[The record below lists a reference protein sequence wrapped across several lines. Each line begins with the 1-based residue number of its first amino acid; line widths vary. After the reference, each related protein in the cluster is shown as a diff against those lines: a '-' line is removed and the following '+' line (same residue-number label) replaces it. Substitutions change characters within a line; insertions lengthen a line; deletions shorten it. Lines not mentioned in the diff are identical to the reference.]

1 MSLIPLLDILIRMMV
16 LGHLLLLAVLML
28 REPASTIKYLMLA
41 IGLSVA
47 GLVMLTA
54 PIPDEQYGLLR
65 NVLLL
70 LTDAFAFIFWLLIR
84 YLFDDDF
91 NPARWPRV
99 GKLTLGLLSLI
110 YIYALGVQAGNSP
123 LHDIIHALG
132 LLLILHAGYIAFRG
146 FADDLVDSRR
156 RARIML
162 ILGIS
167 LYSTVLV
174 VFELVDE
181 RFRNAELF
189 GFINA
194 SILLLAITAA
204 VGRLFRLRYD
214 PVSHKTP
221 DAPRGALAISG
232 PADEPQQTQVLSPT
246 EVALA
251 QSLDE
256 FIGQKGYQQNSL
268 TITTLAA
275 QLDCPEHRLRRLI
288 NQTRGYRNFN
298 SLLNDLRIDDAM
310 ARLADPAYDSTPI
323 LSIALGL
330 GYDSIGPFNRAFKAK
345 TDQTPSEF
353 RRTVQNQR

>member
-16 LGHLLLLAVLML
+16 LGQLLLLAVLL
-28 REPASTIKYLMLA
+28 AREPATTIKYLMLA

-54 PIPDEQYGLLR
+54 PIADEHYGLLR

-70 LTDAFAFIFWLLIR
+70 LTDAFALLFWLLIR
-84 YLFDDDF
+84 YLFEDDF
-91 NPARWPRV
+91 QPARWPRPV
-99 GKLTLGLLSLI
+99 KLTLGLLALV
-110 YIYALGVQAGNSP
+110 YFYALGIQAGNSP
-123 LHDIIHALG
+123 LHDIIHAVG
-132 LLLILHAGYIAFRG
+132 LLLIVHAGYIAFRG
-146 FADDLVDSRR
+146 FADDLIDSRR

-174 VFELVDE
+174 VFELIDE
-181 RFRNAELF
+181 RYRNAELF
-189 GFINA
+189 GLINA
-194 SILLLAITAA
+194 SILLLATTVA

-214 PVSHKTP
+214 PVSHKSP
-221 DAPRGALAISG
+221 DAAGAAQAITTPMDELPRA
-232 PADEPQQTQVLSPT
+232 PKLSPA
-246 EVALA
+246 ELALA
-251 QSLDE
+251 QALDG
-256 FIGQKGYQQNSL
+256 FIAQKGYQQNAL

-298 SLLNDLRIDDAM
+298 SLLNDLRIDDARQ
-310 ARLADPAYDSTPI
+310 RLADPTYYSTPI

-353 RRTVQNQR
+353 RRSVQNQR

>member
-1 MSLIPLLDILIRMMV
+1 MSLIPLFDILIRMMV
-16 LGHLLLLAVLML
+16 LGQLLLLAVLL
-28 REPASTIKYLMLA
+28 AREPASTIKTLKLA

-54 PIPDEQYGLLR
+54 PIAEEHYGLLR

-70 LTDAFAFIFWLLIR
+70 LTDAFALLFWLLIR
-84 YLFDDDF
+84 YLFEDDLH
-91 NPARWPRV
+91 PARWPRPV
-99 GKLTLGLLSLI
+99 KLMLGLLALV
-110 YIYALGVQAGNSP
+110 YFYALGVQAGNSP
-123 LHDIIHALG
+123 LHDIIHAVG
-132 LLLILHAGYIAFRG
+132 LLLIVHAGYIAFRG

-181 RFRNAELF
+181 RYRNAELF
-189 GFINA
+189 GLINA
-194 SILLLAITAA
+194 SILLLATTVA
-204 VGRLFRLRYD
+204 VARLFHLRYD
-214 PVSHKTP
+214 PVSHKSA
-221 DAPRGALAISG
+221 DARKSVQAITVDHLQQI
-232 PADEPQQTQVLSPT
+232 PALSPA
-246 EVALA
+246 ELALA
-251 QSLDE
+251 QALDG
-256 FIGQKGYQQNSL
+256 FIEQKGYQQNSL
-268 TITTLAA
+268 TITTLAT
-275 QLDCPEHRLRRLI
+275 QLDCPEHRLRLLI

-310 ARLADPAYDSTPI
+310 QQLADPAYDSTPI

-345 TDQTPSEF
+345 TGQTPSEF
-353 RRTVQNQR
+353 RRSVQNRR

>member
-16 LGHLLLLAVLML
+16 LGQLLLLAGLL
-28 REPASTIKYLMLA
+28 SREPASTIKYLMLA

-54 PIPDEQYGLLR
+54 PVPDEQYGLLR

-70 LTDAFAFIFWLLIR
+70 LTDAFAFLFWLLIR

-91 NPARWPRV
+91 TPARWPRV
-99 GKLTLGLLSLI
+99 GKLMLGLLTLV
-110 YIYALGVQAGNSP
+110 YIYALAVQAGNSP

-132 LLLILHAGYIAFRG
+132 LLLILHAGYIAFSG

-162 ILGIS
+162 SLGIS

-174 VFELVDE
+174 VFELIDE
-181 RFRNAELF
+181 RYRNAELF
-189 GFINA
+189 GLINA
-194 SILLLAITAA
+194 SILFLAITVA
-204 VGRLFRLRYD
+204 VGLLFRLRYD
-214 PVSHKTP
+214 PVSGERADGP
-221 DAPRGALAISG
+221 VAAQAIIAPIGELPRTSK
-232 PADEPQQTQVLSPT
+232 LSPA
-246 EVALA
+246 ELALA
-251 QSLDE
+251 QALDG

-275 QLDCPEHRLRRLI
+275 QLACPEHRLRRLI
-288 NQTRGYRNFN
+288 NQTRGYLNFN
-298 SLLNDLRIDDAM
+298 SLLNDLRIDDAKE
-310 ARLADPAYDSTPI
+310 RLADPAYDSTPI

-345 TDQTPSEF
+345 TGQTPSEF
-353 RRTVQNQR
+353 RRSVQNQR